1 MLKKIVVILS
11 VVVIIFG
18 VGVLGFYKFQQLN
31 HPYLGI
37 NPEKLPR
44 VITDKILEKHNSERE
59 TTYGFSGKNI
69 EQKDMSQVSLSVI
82 SNISF
87 DQSTKWPAK
96 DKLPKGFDL
105 SLIIDMIFF
114 IK

>member
-18 VGVLGFYKFQQLN
+18 AAVLEFYKFQQLN

-37 NPEKLPR
+37 DPEKLPR

-59 TTYGFSGKNI
+59 TTYSFSGKN
-69 EQKDMSQVSLSVI
+69 LL
-82 SNISF
+82 
-87 DQSTKWPAK
+87 TR
-96 DKLPKGFDL
+96 DKLPKGFDP
-105 SLIIDMIFF
+105 SVFIDMISF

>member
-37 NPEKLPR
+37 DPEKLPR

-82 SNISF
+82 SNISLIKV
-87 DQSTKWPAK
+87 QNG
-96 DKLPKGFDL
+96 LQRINYQRDL
-105 SLIIDMIFF
+105 ILVYLLI
-114 IK
+114 

>member
-31 HPYLGI
+31 HSYLGI

-82 SNISF
+82 SNISLIKV
-87 DQSTKWPAK
+87 QNG
-96 DKLPKGFDL
+96 LQRINYQRDL
-105 SLIIDMIFF
+105 ILVYLLI
-114 IK
+114 